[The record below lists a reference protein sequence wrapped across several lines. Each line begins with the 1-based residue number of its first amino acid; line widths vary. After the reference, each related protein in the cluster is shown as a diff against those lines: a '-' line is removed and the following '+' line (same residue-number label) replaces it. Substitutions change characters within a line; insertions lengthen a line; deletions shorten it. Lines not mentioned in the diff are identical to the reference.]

1 MKLSSHLVA
10 SGVLGRGETRHC
22 SDWEIRSAPVCRF
35 GNGLSDQS
43 LIHGRRLGKPPMG
56 RWGRFVRLF
65 WRPVQ
70 P

>member
-1 MKLSSHLVA
+1 MKLSNQLAA

-35 GNGLSDQS
+35 GNGLSDQR
-43 LIHGRRLGKPPMG
+43 LIHGRRLGKRPMG
-56 RWGRFVRLF
+56 RWGRVVRLF
-65 WRPVQ
+65 RRSVQ